1 MSNATSRGFGMSTAE
16 SLKLGVSLTETSPLR
31 CLEQRLPSHYL
42 ILALTGNEF
51 LKHRKLDDY
60 HNSKYDLCERAAHFP
75 TLPDDNKN

>member
-51 LKHRKLDDY
+51 LKHRKLDDN